1 MKFTCQKCEKSFSL
15 DEAPKLC
22 PFCGSDKVGNKSRL
36 TVEQLITDYKALQV
50 EMDNLQKQLDE
61 LALKYIPL
69 YLKSA
74 KIRATLGVYKSRKV
88 ITDAEMPKVK
98 NQIIQCL
105 ITKYSD
111 LVNQLRDKEKA
122 TNNTEVNE

>member
-22 PFCGSDKVGNKSRL
+22 PFCGSDKVGNKGRF
-36 TVEQLITDYKALQV
+36 TAEQLITDYNNLQV
-50 EMDNLQKQLDE
+50 EMDKLQKQLDK
-61 LALKYIPL
+61 LASEYIPI

-88 ITDAEMPKVK
+88 IKDPEMPKVK
-98 NQIIQCL
+98 NSIIQCL
-105 ITKYSD
+105 VTKYPD
-111 LVNQLRDKEKA
+111 LVNELRAK
-122 TNNTEVNE
+122 TNNTEDNE